1 MSSVLGGETV
11 REAAE
16 RARWRVIEKRRAA
29 ADAAAA
35 AAEAEEARSQAHAH
49 AQTRVARAP
58 AGR

>member
-29 ADAAAA
+29 ADATAA
-35 AAEAEEARSQAHAH
+35 AAEAEASGGAPDM
-49 AQTRVARAP
+49 ARARRSWLP
-58 AGR
+58 AFS

>member
-35 AAEAEEARSQAHAH
+35 AAEAEEARSHAL
-49 AQTRVARAP
+49 ALASPRIARAP